1 MEIMKRGMRAT
12 HDLGRV
18 TTQITLEDDFNVP
31 DVKPDIVKLLKSTG
45 EVLIDSQQSMD
56 GKLLFS
62 GKLLFKFLYVTGQSQ
77 SPVACM
83 KGEIPFSESMYL
95 PDGADTAA
103 DIHIDTQIEDLS
115 VGIINSRKVSV
126 NSILSIALT
135 VMCTRAE
142 EPVIGIAFDNEAQ
155 YMTKP
160 VKLTSLAASHKD
172 ILRIKDEIELS
183 SNKPNISEVIW
194 SEWQSGSFDCRPMD
208 EKLSVKGEL
217 KLFMIYSADD
227 ENGSLQWSEHTVPYS
242 GEVSVSGLNEML
254 YPYIRY
260 NLINKEPEIKAD
272 DDGEMR
278 LIAVDETVELDM
290 VFYEENTQEVI
301 SDVYSALVN
310 LEPEEKKVKGLELL
324 ARNTSKCRVSDK
336 LRVSDTNPHILQI
349 CNSSAS
355 VKIDNTSIVD
365 GGISVEGIVVVSLLY
380 IALDDK
386 QPLYESEGI
395 IPFTHKIEVRDIDE
409 ACVYNIFGNVEQLN
423 AVMVSSEEVECKA
436 AVVLDAIVFK
446 EKDEN
451 IITNI
456 SEKPYDNVKI
466 AAMPGIV
473 GYVVKPGDTLWK
485 IAKEFY
491 TTVENIKEINGL
503 GEDGLKPGDKLVLM
517 KKVASASANAS
528 NAAVV

>member
-1 MEIMKRGMRAT
+1 MEVMKRGMRAT
-12 HDLGRV
+12 CDLGRV

-31 DVKPDIVKLLKSTG
+31 DVKPDIVKVLKSTG
-45 EVLIDSQQSMD
+45 EVQIDSQQNMD

-62 GKLLFKFLYVTGQSQ
+62 GKLLFKILYVTGQSS

-95 PDGADTAA
+95 PEGADAAA
-103 DIHIDTQIEDLS
+103 DIHIDMQIEDLS

-126 NSILSIALT
+126 SSILSIMLT

-142 EPVIGIAFDNEAQ
+142 EPVIGIAFDKAAQ
-155 YMTKP
+155 YMTRP
-160 VKLTSLAASHKD
+160 VKLTSVAASHKD

-194 SEWQSGSFDCRPMD
+194 SEWQPGAFDLRPM
-208 EKLSVKGEL
+208 EGKLSIKGEI
-217 KLFMIYSADD
+217 KLFMLYSADD
-227 ENGSLQWSEHTVPYS
+227 ENGSLQWSEHAVPYV
-242 GEVSVSGLNEML
+242 GEVSVSGCNETL

-260 NLINKEPEIKAD
+260 RVINKEPEIKAD
-272 DDGEMR
+272 EDGEMR
-278 LIAVDETVELDM
+278 LIGIDETLELDM
-290 VFYEENTQEVI
+290 VFYEENTHEVI

-310 LEPEEKKVKGLELL
+310 LEPEEKRVKGLELL
-324 ARNTSKCRVSDK
+324 AKNTSKCRVSDK
-336 LRVSDTNPHILQI
+336 VHVSEANPHILQI

-355 VKIDNTSIVD
+355 VKIDNTSIVE

-386 QPLYESEGI
+386 QPLYESTGM
-395 IPFTHKIEVRDIDE
+395 IPFTHKIEVPDIDE
-409 ACVYNIFGNVEQLN
+409 GCVYNVFGNVEQLN
-423 AVMVSSEEVECKA
+423 AVMVSSEEVECKTSI
-436 AVVLDAIVFK
+436 VLEGIVFK
-446 EKDEN
+446 EKKEN

-456 SEKPYDNVKI
+456 IEKPYDTAKI

-473 GYVVKPGDTLWK
+473 GYVVQPGDTLWK

-491 TTVENIKEINGL
+491 TTVESIKEINGL
-503 GEDGLKPGDKLVLM
+503 VDDMLKPGDKLVLM
-517 KKVASASANAS
+517 KKVAD
-528 NAAVV
+528 AV